1 MNILTTNVQKNNVS
15 VNKFRHIIIT
25 TSLGTLKVKSENI
38 SSFLDS
44 CSAWRTRRINTKN
57 QSATSQKRGRLKCT
71 PGSAAAATF
80 GPVGTSGTFGTL
92 GTDGTSHSLSM
103 SFPGLMPISGTY
115 IKLGYNEFLLYNN
128 SRYGNEGKW
137 EYLFPVKVKLA
148 KIFTSGTKEEQVLL
162 MEEVR
167 ELLSQIYKFS
177 RMYWKSVKQ
186 QNLPITIKY
195 PEMVAEIVP
204 HFEDD
209 YLPEFGR
216 RNLWFL

>member
-1 MNILTTNVQKNNVS
+1 
-15 VNKFRHIIIT
+15 
-25 TSLGTLKVKSENI
+25 
-38 SSFLDS
+38 
-44 CSAWRTRRINTKN
+44 
-57 QSATSQKRGRLKCT
+57 
-71 PGSAAAATF
+71 
-80 GPVGTSGTFGTL
+80 
-92 GTDGTSHSLSM
+92 M
-103 SFPGLMPISGTY
+103 SD
-115 IKLGYNEFLLYNN
+115 N

-148 KIFTSGTKEEQVLL
+148 KIFPSGAKEEQVLL

-186 QNLPITIKY
+186 QNLPITIKC

-209 YLPEFGR
+209 YLPEFRR

>member
-1 MNILTTNVQKNNVS
+1 MGIPLPCKGQTRKDIPIRHKNRTSTTA
-15 VNKFRHIIIT
+15 
-25 TSLGTLKVKSENI
+25 G
-38 SSFLDS
+38 
-44 CSAWRTRRINTKN
+44 
-57 QSATSQKRGRLKCT
+57 
-71 PGSAAAATF
+71 
-80 GPVGTSGTFGTL
+80 
-92 GTDGTSHSLSM
+92 
-103 SFPGLMPISGTY
+103 
-115 IKLGYNEFLLYNN
+115 
-128 SRYGNEGKW
+128 
-137 EYLFPVKVKLA
+137 
-148 KIFTSGTKEEQVLL
+148 
-162 MEEVR
+162 EVR